1 MSYQY
6 ESIVPSLLLIL
17 KICGAKVDITSVL
30 ANYFQVSKFTRV
42 HSSQEFTFQDQGTA
56 P

>member
-42 HSSQEFTFQDQGTA
+42 HRDRKML
-56 P
+56 